1 VTWSDTSSKS
11 ARPAKDFESCETV
24 SFAESAQCLL
34 VRCPA
39 QLLSRNQTSLYAKID
54 ISSFRY
60 TAMVITAGAQSETN
74 VKCLD
79 TTPLFFAAVCK
90 PFAVAPFARQT
101 SGVATSEFIKGEDQ
115 EAISLQDFLEMV
127 HLRESRKISGLAET
141 DHIGWVLASPDISL
155 FCSDPSCNRIQ
166 NFRRSDPDVA
176 RLGERTQDF
185 IIHYLCK
192 NCERTVKTFALRQ
205 IRRTSYYGTLMKIGE
220 FPAFGPPLPARLQ
233 RLVQA
238 ERGFLLKGFQS
249 ENRGLGI
256 GAFAYYRR
264 LVEDLKTELIDEII
278 KTCRKI
284 PTAATYIPALEKARE
299 EKQFARAV
307 GDIGEAIP
315 DALRIDGHNPLSLLH
330 QALSRDLHSASDEEC
345 LEAASAIRVVLSELT
360 ERMAYITRE
369 SSELQTAL
377 SKLFGQRTTI
387 DITLNSDK

>member
-1 VTWSDTSSKS
+1 
-11 ARPAKDFESCETV
+11 
-24 SFAESAQCLL
+24 
-34 VRCPA
+34 
-39 QLLSRNQTSLYAKID
+39 
-54 ISSFRY
+54 
-60 TAMVITAGAQSETN
+60 
-74 VKCLD
+74 
-79 TTPLFFAAVCK
+79 
-90 PFAVAPFARQT
+90 
-101 SGVATSEFIKGEDQ
+101 
-115 EAISLQDFLEMV
+115 
-127 HLRESRKISGLAET
+127 
-141 DHIGWVLASPDISL
+141 
-155 FCSDPSCNRIQ
+155 
-166 NFRRSDPDVA
+166 
-176 RLGERTQDF
+176 
-185 IIHYLCK
+185 
-192 NCERTVKTFALRQ
+192 
-205 IRRTSYYGTLMKIGE
+205 MKIGE